1 MPRTASTKPPQS
13 ESAPT
18 PPAPVEASVG
28 GPKCVH
34 HWAIETPNGRESE
47 GVCKRCGTRRSF
59 SNSNDSVMWESTN
72 TLRNDLNRGGWR
84 SSKQN
89 DVALADEA

>member
-1 MPRTASTKPPQS
+1 MPRAASTKQQ
-13 ESAPT
+13 
-18 PPAPVEASVG
+18 PAPAPAPQAETVSG

-59 SNSNDSVMWESTN
+59 SNSNDSVMWEQTN

-84 SSKQN
+84 SSKLN
-89 DVALADEA
+89 EVALADEA

>member
-1 MPRTASTKPPQS
+1 MPRVASPKQPQP
-13 ESAPT
+13 AIA
-18 PPAPVEASVG
+18 PAPQVEVPTGA
-28 GPKCVH
+28 PKCVH

-47 GVCKRCGTRRSF
+47 GVCKRCGVRRSF
-59 SNSNDSVMWESTN
+59 SNSNDSVMWEQTN
-72 TLRNDLNRGGWR
+72 TLRSDLNRGGWR

>member
-1 MPRTASTKPPQS
+1 MSRTANVKPQ
-13 ESAPT
+13 ETA
-18 PPAPVEASVG
+18 PPAPAEASAS

-59 SNSNDSVMWESTN
+59 SNSNDSVMWEQTN
-72 TLRNDLNRGGWR
+72 TLRSDLNRGGWR
-84 SSKQN
+84 SSKITE
-89 DVALADEA
+89 VALADEA

>member
-1 MPRTASTKPPQS
+1 MPRTATPKPQP
-13 ESAPT
+13 APT
-18 PPAPVEASVG
+18 PAPQVEVPSA

-47 GVCKRCGTRRSF
+47 GVCRRCGLRRSF
-59 SNSNDSVMWESTN
+59 SNSNDSVMWEQTN

-84 SSKQN
+84 SSKVN

>member
-1 MPRTASTKPPQS
+1 MSRTASVKTQ
-13 ESAPT
+13 EPT
-18 PPAPVEASVG
+18 PAPQPEVPAS

-59 SNSNDSVMWESTN
+59 SNSNDSVMWEQTN
-72 TLRNDLNRGGWR
+72 TLRSDLNRGGWR
-84 SSKQN
+84 SSKVT